1 MKTSIQSILILLSV
15 SSSIVC
21 FSQEVKEPQPIPS
34 EWEKN
39 YEPFRIVGNLYYVGT
54 YDLACYLV
62 TTPQGHVLINTG
74 VASSAK
80 QIESNIKKLGF
91 GINEIKVLLTTQAHY
106 DHLGAMAAI
115 KKITNA
121 VMMANREDAAA
132 IEDGGRSDY
141 FFGDMVS
148 TFEPIKVDRLL
159 QPNDTIKCGGQTIV
173 MLHHPGHTKGSC
185 SFLLPINE
193 DKKNYTVLIANMPT
207 IVVEGN
213 LDKVVAYP
221 TIRNDYDYT
230 FRSMKNIQFD
240 IWLASHASQFK
251 LHSKRKPGDA
261 YNPQTF
267 MDTKGYHRLLRTLQ
281 QEFEKVR

>member
-1 MKTSIQSILILLSV
+1 MKTSIQNILILLSV

-141 FFGDMVS
+141 FFGDKVS

-261 YNPQTF
+261 YNPQIF

>member
-141 FFGDMVS
+141 FFGDKVS